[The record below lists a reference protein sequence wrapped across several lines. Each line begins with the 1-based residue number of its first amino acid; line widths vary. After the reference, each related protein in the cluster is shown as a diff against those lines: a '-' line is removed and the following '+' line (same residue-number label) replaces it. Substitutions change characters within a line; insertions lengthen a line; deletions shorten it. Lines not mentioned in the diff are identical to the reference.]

1 MCQII
6 VKHRGGSIL
15 TDHLT
20 EAATNNPD
28 GIGLSYSEGKLIKM
42 AKGISLEACIQL
54 VNRIPVEELLVVHF
68 RLATSGL
75 RDTCNLHPFLLPSAL
90 VFHNGVINS
99 ELYQEEIRSDT
110 AIFTS
115 EVLAQLPAN
124 FMSNPYI
131 LEMLAEATW
140 PDRFVFV
147 GFQQR
152 KADVQILNQQE
163 GLDENGC
170 WYSNDSHLSDNWI
183 DSTDSQYDLL
193 QPPADASNLQLE
205 SRKEIPYWN
214 KEGGKHERY

>member
-75 RDTCNLHPFLLPSAL
+75 RETCNLHPFLVLPSTL

-140 PDRFVFV
+140 PDRFVFF
-147 GFQQR
+147 GFQQGQ
-152 KADVQILNQQE
+152 AHVQILNQQE

-183 DSTDSQYDLL
+183 DWPDSQYDLL
-193 QPPADASNLQLE
+193 QPPADASNLHLE
-205 SRKEIPYWN
+205 SWN
-214 KEGGKHERY
+214 REGGNYERY